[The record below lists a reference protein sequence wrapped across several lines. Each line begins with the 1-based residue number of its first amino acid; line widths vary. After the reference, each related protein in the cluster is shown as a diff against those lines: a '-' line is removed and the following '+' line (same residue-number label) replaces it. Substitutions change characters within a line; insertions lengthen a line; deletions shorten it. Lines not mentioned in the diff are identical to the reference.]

1 MCNVVPSHKCVSV
14 LIYDH
19 RRNEVVDFV
28 LRVQFENVDF
38 ARLGCYTRV
47 YVAVRVT
54 KVQHPTKYGV
64 PRNILL
70 CSRILVSVGVHIFR
84 YFLNCERC
92 N

>member
-14 LIYDH
+14 LIYDY
-19 RRNEVVDFV
+19 RRNKVVDFV
-28 LRVQFENVDF
+28 LRVQFKNVDF

-64 PRNILL
+64 PVIRKGYGD
-70 CSRILVSVGVHIFR
+70 CYVPLVLVVVH
-84 YFLNCERC
+84 
-92 N
+92 